1 MDLDDSVTSV
11 TEVSSGWS
19 AASVDPPNQGIK
31 NTFYLYIINLIKI
44 I

>member
-31 NTFYLYIINLIKI
+31 IHFIYTVYN
-44 I
+44 